1 MGNTSVCPIRPF
13 SCQRH
18 YCATLTK
25 IGVLPLIIPSVVGS
39 VGSMGLVCFVGSVE
53 NPHLT
58 HWTHLTHLTHT
69 ASQWQGA
76 ALQNKIPR
84 NLEEYRKGQE

>member
-1 MGNTSVCPIRPF
+1 MGSVGF
-13 SCQRH
+13 
-18 YCATLTK
+18 
-25 IGVLPLIIPSVVGS
+25 VGS
-39 VGSMGLVCFVGSVE
+39 VCSVGSVGSVE

-76 ALQNKIPR
+76 ALQQIALQHK
-84 NLEEYRKGQE
+84 NLAPFNHPSTPWA